1 MGQGIDEDDFDK
13 QFFSKHMSK
22 DQLSKLKLNKGEK
35 RALKFLLKKTGDLAS
50 GEQIDL

>member
-1 MGQGIDEDDFDK
+1 
-13 QFFSKHMSK
+13 MSK

-50 GEQIDL
+50 GEQIDLQKLTKNGDI